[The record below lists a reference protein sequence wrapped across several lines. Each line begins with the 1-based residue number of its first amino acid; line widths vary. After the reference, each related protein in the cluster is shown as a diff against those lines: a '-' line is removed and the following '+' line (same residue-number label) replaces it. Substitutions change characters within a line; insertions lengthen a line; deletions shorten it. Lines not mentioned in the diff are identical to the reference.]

1 MVTPK
6 KINLL
11 KLLNSAKIDLE
22 LDSLSEFDTVSFTKW
37 KRFHNFINRKS
48 FSHFL
53 VDNKHFL

>member
-22 LDSLSEFDTVSFTKW
+22 LDSLSEFDKVSFTKW
-37 KRFHNFINRKS
+37 NRFHNFINRKS
-48 FSHFL
+48 LSHFL